1 MEKEIMRAINSYD
14 MGLVGIEEMI
24 EKVCAE
30 DSNVGDK
37 VLDRLNRIRESEEYR
52 NIVSKRNLELEVLIL
67 KDEAITS
74 MIGYHRLLNLA

>member
-24 EKVCAE
+24 ENVCAE

-37 VLDRLNRIRESEEYR
+37 VLERLNRIRESDEYR